1 MPDTIYILGNVSVE
15 IDEPDPLITE
25 IADDDATLSAD
36 FSDLTLIYG
45 KLPVGGNIG
54 DILQKRSGKNYD
66 AEWKAIEEAGFR
78 HIYYD
83 TTANW
88 NAQTTMISEAGA
100 VYIYSDYSTVDG
112 VSVPGIRIGDG
123 MAYLADLPFA
133 SQETMSILTRHI
145 NDTDIHITARERAF
159 WNNKVTSV
167 LDRLDAENLVL
178 TKDFV

>member
-1 MPDTIYILGNVSVE
+1 MPDTIYISGDFTAQ
-15 IDEPDPLITE
+15 IDGPDPVTAAITDGDPVLTE
-25 IADDDATLSAD
+25 L
-36 FSDLTLIYG
+36 SDLTLIYG
-45 KLPVGGNIG
+45 KLPTGGNVG
-54 DILQKRSGKNYD
+54 DILLKRSGQNYD
-66 AEWKAIEEAGFR
+66 AEWKAVEEAGFR

-88 NAQTTMISEAGA
+88 NAQTTMVSEAGA
-100 VYIYSDYSTVDG
+100 IYIYSDYSTVDG

-123 MAYLADLPFA
+123 LAYLADLPFA

-145 NDTDIHITARERAF
+145 NDSDIHITARERAF

>member
-1 MPDTIYILGNVSVE
+1 MPDTIYISGDVTAQ
-15 IDEPDPLITE
+15 IDGPDLVTAVIT
-25 IADDDATLSAD
+25 DDDPVLAEL
-36 FSDLTLIYG
+36 SDLTLIYG

-54 DILQKRSGKNYD
+54 DILLKRSGQNYD
-66 AEWKAIEEAGFR
+66 AEWKAVEEAGFR

-88 NAQTTMISEAGA
+88 NAQTTMVSEAGA
-100 VYIYSDYSTVDG
+100 IYIYSDYSMVDG

-123 MAYLADLPFA
+123 LAYLADLPFA

-145 NDTDIHITARERAF
+145 NDSDIHITARERAF

>member
-1 MPDTIYILGNVSVE
+1 MPETIYILGDVTAQ
-15 IDEPDPLITE
+15 IDEPDPVTAVIS
-25 IADDDATLSAD
+25 DKDPVSAE

-45 KLPVGGNIG
+45 KLPAGGNIG
-54 DILQKRSGKNYD
+54 DILLKRSGQNYD
-66 AEWKAIEEAGFR
+66 AEWKAVEEAGFR

-88 NAQTTMISEAGA
+88 NAQATMISEAGA
-100 VYIYSDYSTVDG
+100 IYIYSDYSTVDG

-123 MAYLADLPFA
+123 LAYLADLPFA

-145 NDTDIHITARERAF
+145 NDTDIHITARERTF

>member
-1 MPDTIYILGNVSVE
+1 MPDTIYISGDVTAQ
-15 IDEPDPLITE
+15 IDGPDPVTAVIS
-25 IADDDATLSAD
+25 DDDPVSAE
-36 FSDLTLIYG
+36 FTDLTLIYG
-45 KLPVGGNIG
+45 KLPVGGSVG
-54 DILQKRSGKNYD
+54 DILLKRSGQNYD

-100 VYIYSDYSTVDG
+100 IYIYSDYSEVDG
-112 VSVPGIRIGDG
+112 VKVPGIRIGDG

-133 SQETMSILTRHI
+133 SQETMSILSRHI

>member
-1 MPDTIYILGNVSVE
+1 MPDTIYISGDVTAQ
-15 IDEPDPLITE
+15 IDEPDPVTAVIS
-25 IADDDATLSAD
+25 DDDPVLAEL
-36 FSDLTLIYG
+36 SDLTLIYG
-45 KLPVGGNIG
+45 KLPAGGNSG
-54 DILQKRSGKNYD
+54 DILLKRSGKNYD
-66 AEWKAIEEAGFR
+66 AEWKAVEEAGFR

-88 NAQTTMISEAGA
+88 NAQTTMVSEAGA
-100 VYIYSDYSTVDG
+100 IYIYSDYSTVDG
-112 VSVPGIRIGDG
+112 VCVPGIRIGDG

-133 SQETMSILTRHI
+133 SQETLSILTRHI
-145 NDTDIHITARERAF
+145 NNTDIHITARERAF

>member
-1 MPDTIYILGNVSVE
+1 MPDTIYISGDVTAQ
-15 IDEPDPLITE
+15 IDGLDPVTATIT
-25 IADDDATLSAD
+25 DDDPVLAEL
-36 FSDLTLIYG
+36 SDLTLIYG

-54 DILQKRSGKNYD
+54 DILLKRSGQNYD
-66 AEWKAIEEAGFR
+66 AEWKAVEEAGFR

-88 NAQTTMISEAGA
+88 NAQTTMVSEAGA
-100 VYIYSDYSTVDG
+100 IYIYSDYSTVDG
-112 VSVPGIRIGDG
+112 VCVPGIRIGDG

-133 SQETMSILTRHI
+133 SQETLSILTRHI
-145 NDTDIHITARERAF
+145 NNTDIHITAREREF